1 MFAVPINLFQNAYCS
16 QDLNSGEDWQ
26 TYNFYTTFDLS
37 LQSAP
42 DNIDRIDANL
52 LSNEEFMEKYEKP
65 YKPCVILNTQT
76 NWLANTKWTL
86 EVR

>member
-1 MFAVPINLFQNAYCS
+1 VYCS
-16 QDLNSGEDWQ
+16 QELKSEEEWQ
-26 TYNFYTTFDLS
+26 KFNYYKTFDLS
-37 LQSAP
+37 LQTAS
-42 DNIDRIDANL
+42 DNIDRIDADL
-52 LSNEEFMEKYEKP
+52 VSNEEFIEKYEKP